1 MPPEK
6 MEYGSTGRCDDVESE
21 LVRAAAAVQCIA
33 ASVRAASLPDTG
45 AVRRDGGLT
54 IVPLGRIPSLEKCPA
69 VVLGSGGDT
78 CSDASS
84 SAFDETSALLKSDRE
99 EESWCAFLAQVFPSF
114 ILAGLGMVAAGLLL
128 DAVQAWPAFVEAS
141 ELFIL
146 VPALLGLKGN
156 LEMTLASRLATQ
168 ANLGKAESLRD
179 IVGLAVGNMALL
191 QCQSVVVGT
200 LAALYAV
207 VTSVALSNHV
217 TLRAAL
223 LVLASSV
230 ATASA
235 ASLVL
240 GGVMISVVL
249 VARPLRINPDN
260 VAIPIAAALGD
271 LTTLGLLAVIS
282 AALFDLAESRWVSLG
297 LVLALFVLLP
307 AWTYVA
313 YRTENTRGVLSYG
326 WLPIVSAMLISS
338 FAGNILD
345 FAVRRYHSMAAF
357 QPLMNGVGGNLA
369 AVQASRLSTLM
380 HQERSISQPEH
391 SSLQASTPISGSA
404 LNLAAD
410 NAEAHERGS
419 WLLVALVVPG
429 HLIFM
434 TLISLLKNGSVKLSA
449 LFVLF
454 YNVAA
459 ILQVAVLLL
468 ATRRIVRFLW
478 HRGMDPDSTAIPYV
492 TALGD
497 VLGTSFL
504 AAVFAL
510 MTPLGVD
517 TEL

>member
-357 QPLMNGVGGNLA
+357 QPLMN
-369 AVQASRLSTLM
+369 
-380 HQERSISQPEH
+380 
-391 SSLQASTPISGSA
+391 
-404 LNLAAD
+404 
-410 NAEAHERGS
+410 AEAHERGS